1 MGRRAISLA
10 PEREEG
16 KVLNKNTPQRIYI
29 ISIRNLMGME
39 SKGERSCLFFREQSF
54 QGSRNL
60 GGNEVRI
67 KPQQFRARGMP

>member
-29 ISIRNLMGME
+29 ISILKSASNLNGNLNC
-39 SKGERSCLFFREQSF
+39 SKELEHYAS
-54 QGSRNL
+54 
-60 GGNEVRI
+60 
-67 KPQQFRARGMP
+67 

>member
-1 MGRRAISLA
+1 
-10 PEREEG
+10 
-16 KVLNKNTPQRIYI
+16 
-29 ISIRNLMGME
+29 MGME

-67 KPQQFRARGMP
+67 KPQQFRASISYATGICQAIIIRVLPFFLALSAICPDKLCWAPEK

>member
-29 ISIRNLMGME
+29 ISLE
-39 SKGERSCLFFREQSF
+39 KS
-54 QGSRNL
+54 
-60 GGNEVRI
+60 NE
-67 KPQQFRARGMP
+67 

>member
-1 MGRRAISLA
+1 MGRRAISPA

-39 SKGERSCLFFREQSF
+39 SKGKRSCLFFWEQSF

>member
-29 ISIRNLMGME
+29 ISITTVQRNFL
-39 SKGERSCLFFREQSF
+39 RHDL
-54 QGSRNL
+54 N
-60 GGNEVRI
+60 
-67 KPQQFRARGMP
+67 

>member
-29 ISIRNLMGME
+29 ISLL
-39 SKGERSCLFFREQSF
+39 SKEIFSDM
-54 QGSRNL
+54 
-60 GGNEVRI
+60 I
-67 KPQQFRARGMP
+67 

>member
-29 ISIRNLMGME
+29 ISYGLKRIEKNSKQNLE
-39 SKGERSCLFFREQSF
+39 KRH
-54 QGSRNL
+54 
-60 GGNEVRI
+60 
-67 KPQQFRARGMP
+67 K